1 MKSWLIILKKKYW
14 LPLIVL
20 IIGIGAVAFT
30 YFNTDYQ
37 ATIAVVTQEKQIS
50 DVKVKDQYDDTDHE
64 ITQQLTLKVLNHQDQ
79 GKTYTIKNTYEKS
92 QLQDQKYHQNQR
104 VFVQI
109 RHNQLTIS
117 NVKRDWVIVLVVM
130 TLILL
135 MTILIGK
142 KSWLVIASLVLNSV
156 IFYAVIRFDIQ
167 KNGAG
172 TIVIYSL
179 AAIIFATVSFL
190 LYQGF
195 HQKMLAMLV
204 STIAALLIS
213 FGLSYLIMRLTNEKG
228 ITYMAVEYATQ
239 SPRSLFIGQ
248 TLLGVLG
255 AVMDESTDIVSSL
268 SEIIYHNPKIT
279 GQQLWQSGK
288 AIGQEIMGPL
298 INVLF
303 LIFMADALPMTIL
316 FLRNNNAIAYTFE
329 YTLSLGVLQSL
340 ISAIGIVLTVP
351 TATICAY
358 HFLVKKEANK

>member
-1 MKSWLIILKKKYW
+1 MLLVGICA
-14 LPLIVL
+14 VL
-20 IIGIGAVAFT
+20 FT
-30 YFNTDYQ
+30 YFNTNYQ
-37 ATIAVVTQEKQIS
+37 ATIAVITHVEQLD

-64 ITQQLTLKVLNHQDQ
+64 ITQQLTLRVLNHQHQ
-79 GKTYTIKNTYEKS
+79 GKNYTLKNTYEKS
-92 QLQDQKYHQNQR
+92 QLQDQKYHQYQR

-109 RHNQLTIS
+109 RRNQVSIS
-117 NVKRDWVIVLVVM
+117 NVKRDWVIVLIIF
-130 TLILL
+130 TLALL
-135 MTILIGK
+135 MMILIGNK
-142 KSWLVIASLVLNSV
+142 AWLVLASLILNSV

-172 TIVIYSL
+172 TITIYSL

-190 LYQGF
+190 LYQGI
-195 HQKMLAMLV
+195 HQKMLAMLT
-204 STIAALLIS
+204 STIVALLLS

-268 SEIIYHNPKIT
+268 SEIIYHNPRIT
-279 GQQLWQSGK
+279 GQQLWQSGR

-316 FLRNNNAIAYTFE
+316 YLRNNNAIAYTFE

-351 TATICAY
+351 TATLCAY
-358 HFLVKKEANK
+358 YFLVKREASK